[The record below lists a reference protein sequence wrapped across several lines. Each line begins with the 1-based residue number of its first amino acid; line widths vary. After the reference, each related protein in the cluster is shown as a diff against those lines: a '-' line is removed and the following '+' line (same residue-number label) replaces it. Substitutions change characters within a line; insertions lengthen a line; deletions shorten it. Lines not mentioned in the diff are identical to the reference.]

1 MKEEQLRTLIKYRLE
16 QSKETLD
23 ESEILYTKD
32 SYKLVGVSNSNRYL
46 ALASHSLKLKF
57 YFRSEL

>member
-23 ESEILYTKD
+23 ESEILYKQD
-32 SYKLVGVSNSNRYL
+32 S
-46 ALASHSLKLKF
+46 
-57 YFRSEL
+57 